1 MHRRIP
7 SFRFARSDVEE
18 EVHDVAVLHDVLLAL
33 DADLAHVAARL
44 FGAQRHVVV
53 VLDDLG
59 ADEAAFE
66 VGVDYTGTLRSLP
79 ALVMPAVCGAFIPL
93 RNVHARVSSAP
104 VVKNV

>member
-18 EVHDVAVLHDVLLAL
+18 EVQDVAVLHDVLLAL

-59 ADEAAFE
+59 ADEA
-66 VGVDYTGTLRSLP
+66 
-79 ALVMPAVCGAFIPL
+79 VCGAFIPL

>member
-66 VGVDYTGTLRSLP
+66 VGV
-79 ALVMPAVCGAFIPL
+79 PAVCGAFIPL